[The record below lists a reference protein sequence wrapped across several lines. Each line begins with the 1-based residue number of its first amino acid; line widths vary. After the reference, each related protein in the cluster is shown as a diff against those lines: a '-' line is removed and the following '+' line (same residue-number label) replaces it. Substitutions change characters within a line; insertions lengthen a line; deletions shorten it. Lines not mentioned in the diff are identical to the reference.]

1 MAAHTLHEA
10 DVLLLAAHP
19 LELEPLA
26 SAFGARWRA
35 RLHGLDVA
43 AATVGVGLHAAG
55 GGAARAVIEHAPR
68 AVVLIGSYGLYP
80 GHGELHAT
88 RLLVPARVCAVDA
101 AERTGKAA
109 FPSAMTVEVTTDA
122 ALSEGLVASAE
133 AAERGALA
141 TTLAITTDDALA
153 EELAT
158 RSGCHGENL
167 EALAIALACGAAGVP
182 FAAVLACTNQVGARG
197 RAQWVTHR
205 SAAAGATVQLVR
217 AWLARGAPGL
227 PPRALQTS

>member
-1 MAAHTLHEA
+1 MAAHTPYKA

-26 SAFGARWRA
+26 STFGAHRRA
-35 RLHGLDVA
+35 RLHDLDVA
-43 AATVGVGLHAAG
+43 VAAVGVGLHAAG
-55 GGAARAVIEHAPR
+55 AGAARAAIEHAPR
-68 AVVLIGSYGLYP
+68 AAVLIGSYGLYP
-80 GHGELHAT
+80 GHGDLHAT

-109 FPSAMTVEVTTDA
+109 FPSAMTVEVTADA

-133 AAERGALA
+133 ATERGALA

-153 EELAT
+153 EELAA
-158 RSGCHGENL
+158 RSGCRGENL
-167 EALAIALACGAAGVP
+167 EALAVALACDAAGVP

-197 RAQWVTHR
+197 RAQWVTNR
-205 SAAAGATVQLVR
+205 SAAAAATVQLVL

-227 PPRALQTS
+227 PPRWLPAS